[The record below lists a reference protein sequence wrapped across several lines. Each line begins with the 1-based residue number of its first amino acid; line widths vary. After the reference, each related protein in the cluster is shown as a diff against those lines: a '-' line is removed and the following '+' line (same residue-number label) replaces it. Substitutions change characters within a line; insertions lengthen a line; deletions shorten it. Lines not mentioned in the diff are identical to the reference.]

1 MARAIRKERSNKAIG
16 SFPSFPLESRCLP
29 EACIPEACTSK
40 FFTSETCVP
49 ETSVSEADVIEIS
62 VPSSDIFLLFPSCS
76 GIFPIFPSCSAIPS
90 LPFSMIFPFIPKG
103 FYMQRLGNTCCVIS
117 KYPLSSGTSFKTKLL
132 CALASSGSSVK
143 SLIK

>member
-1 MARAIRKERSNKAIG
+1 MASAIRKERSNKATG
-16 SFPSFPLESRCLP
+16 SFPSFLLESRCLP
-29 EACIPEACTSK
+29 EACIPEACTPEACTSK
-40 FFTSETCVP
+40 FFISETCVP
-49 ETSVSEADVIEIS
+49 ETSVSEADVIEIF
-62 VPSSDIFLLFPSCS
+62 VPSSGIFLL
-76 GIFPIFPSCSAIPS
+76 FPSCSAIPS